1 MIRFSWLQFR
11 LQAAVAAGVLA
22 IIALAL
28 ALTGPH
34 LAHLYATTVANC
46 SARGDCSTAT
56 VSFLSHYRLSA
67 GSRQPH
73 HRRARPRRH
82 VLGRT
87 PCGPRTGD
95 RAPTAWY
102 GHKASPVRRW
112 LAVKLGLIGLVSVAA
127 AGLLSLIVTWWSRP
141 IDQLNMNQFTSVF
154 DQRGVV
160 PIGYAAFAFVLGVA
174 AGLLARRTLPAMAAT
189 LVAFV
194 SVRVLVT
201 FWVRPHLMAPVRTTS
216 RLRHDHWHVIQPD
229 RQWAAERDGRQTRG
243 VGLFGPHRKS
253 VGRFG
258 QRGLSQPRRLPPKPG
273 VGGMYRQAPRSAG
286 VPASQSLLGFPVVR
300 DGHLHRSRRGL
311 ERPLLLVRPAAAFL
325 TTRRDYAGRVLGTG
339 YEIGELE
346 VPEISG
352 ERRQT

>member
-1 MIRFSWLQFR
+1 M
-11 LQAAVAAGVLA
+11 AAGVLA

-56 VSFLSHYRLSA
+56 VSFLSHYRLLQDLGNLVIA
-67 GSRQPH
+67 VPVLVGMFWGAPLVARELETGT
-73 HRRARPRRH
+73 HRL
-82 VLGRT
+82 VWTQSVTRT
-87 PCGPRTGD
+87 
-95 RAPTAWY
+95 
-102 GHKASPVRRW
+102 RW

-127 AGLLSLIVTWWSRP
+127 AGLLSLIVTWWSSP

-194 SVRVLVT
+194 SVRVLIT

-216 RLRHDHWHVIQPD
+216 RLRMTT
-229 RQWAAERDGRQTRG
+229 GMTFNQTNN
-243 VGLFGPHRKS
+243 GPLSVMGAKPGAWVFSDQHRKS

-311 ERPLLLVRPAAAFL
+311 ERPLLLVGPPAAFL